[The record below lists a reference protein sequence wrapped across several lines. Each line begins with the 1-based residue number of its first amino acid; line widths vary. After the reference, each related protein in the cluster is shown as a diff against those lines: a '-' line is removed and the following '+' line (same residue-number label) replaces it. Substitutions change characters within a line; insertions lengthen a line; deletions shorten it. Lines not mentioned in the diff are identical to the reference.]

1 MRSRLVALLV
11 ALMACVL
18 AALSVPLA
26 RGVEAGRQQ
35 AFFLDRLEDTT
46 RFASAAQQAT
56 TQVDQQALEADLV
69 RYDEVYGV
77 SATLLDHTGRV
88 LLASRTGMDTD
99 AAVRRELASAPISQ
113 ALAGRA
119 STVGPLVMPWDPQ
132 PLIVAVPVTRG
143 GDVIGV
149 AVTISST
156 TPLRG
161 GILAIWLTLA
171 LIDLSGLA
179 LCVLFATRLAGW
191 VLRPVFTL
199 DAAAHEIRTGRLS
212 TRASADSG
220 PVELRRLAV
229 SFNAM
234 AVAVELAMEQQR
246 AFVADASHQLRNPLS
261 ALMLQLENLGAELDE
276 AHVGQVEDVR
286 GEARRLVHIL
296 DELLALATAEH
307 AQAKP
312 SVVDVS
318 ALVAARCRAW
328 SASADRK
335 QVSLRWQS
343 AQNAVAWVDADLVG
357 SALDTVIHN
366 AVKFSPE
373 HSEVLVGVHANGDA
387 LEITVRDEGPG
398 LGGEDLTRIG
408 DRFWRSAKHQN
419 VDGSGLGL
427 SIARMLLALTN
438 ASIRFARSEPHGLT
452 VTLSLPTPT
461 AAQLA
466 EQNEAAVL
474 EEVLSP

>member
-1 MRSRLVALLV
+1 
-11 ALMACVL
+11 
-18 AALSVPLA
+18 
-26 RGVEAGRQQ
+26 
-35 AFFLDRLEDTT
+35 
-46 RFASAAQQAT
+46 
-56 TQVDQQALEADLV
+56 
-69 RYDEVYGV
+69 
-77 SATLLDHTGRV
+77 
-88 LLASRTGMDTD
+88 
-99 AAVRRELASAPISQ
+99 
-113 ALAGRA
+113 
-119 STVGPLVMPWDPQ
+119 
-132 PLIVAVPVTRG
+132 
-143 GDVIGV
+143 
-149 AVTISST
+149 
-156 TPLRG
+156 
-161 GILAIWLTLA
+161 
-171 LIDLSGLA
+171 
-179 LCVLFATRLAGW
+179 
-191 VLRPVFTL
+191 
-199 DAAAHEIRTGRLS
+199 
-212 TRASADSG
+212 
-220 PVELRRLAV
+220 
-229 SFNAM
+229 M

-318 ALVAARCRAW
+318 VLVAARCRAW

-343 AQNAVAWVDADLVG
+343 APMAVAWVDADLVG

-373 HSEVLVGVHANGDA
+373 HSEVLVGVQANGDA
-387 LEITVRDEGPG
+387 LEITVHDEGPG
-398 LGGEDLTRIG
+398 LSAEDLARIG

-438 ASIRFARSEPHGLT
+438 ASIGFARSEPHGLT

-461 AAQLA
+461 AAQLD
-466 EQNEAAVL
+466 EQNETAVMEAVAVAIGA
-474 EEVLSP
+474 EEVLHP